1 MPSSTAPDRVVVSA
15 VRDRTKSSDA
25 REETKDM
32 NFRNE
37 IEKLYRRAI
46 DEFTDCPDFRAIE
59 TGTASTSDYDRFMM
73 NVVRTHLRSPQL
85 LAFLFSVSPP
95 RAYSNLL
102 HNMLEELGVDEESS
116 VSHPAL
122 LRELADGAGLGVL
135 LPEVEARAAV
145 DVRQVVVD
153 PLLYPSLR
161 DVGLAA
167 MVEIEAFEYMLSR
180 VASRIARA
188 LVAHRGLSS
197 ETVRWFTYHSEVD
210 IEHAE
215 QGLGNLEAFIAYYNI
230 EVDDALT
237 IAEIAMRE
245 NVFIKRYCGEA
256 ALGRVVEKVAL

>member
-1 MPSSTAPDRVVVSA
+1 
-15 VRDRTKSSDA
+15 
-25 REETKDM
+25 M

-37 IEKLYRRAI
+37 IEKLYCRAI
-46 DEFTDCPDFRAIE
+46 DEFTTCPDFKAIE
-59 TGTASTSDYDRFMM
+59 AGTARKSDYDRFVM

-95 RAYSNLL
+95 NAYSNLL
-102 HNMLEELGVDEESS
+102 HNMLEELGLDDDSS

-122 LRELADGAGLGVL
+122 LRDLVVGAGLGAQL
-135 LPEVEARAAV
+135 AAVEARAAA

-161 DVGLAA
+161 DIGLAA

-188 LVAHRGLSS
+188 LVVHRGLSS

-210 IEHAE
+210 IAHAE

-230 EVDDALT
+230 ERDEALT

-256 ALGRVVEKVAL
+256 ALGRVVEGVAP

>member
-1 MPSSTAPDRVVVSA
+1 
-15 VRDRTKSSDA
+15 
-25 REETKDM
+25 M

-37 IEKLYRRAI
+37 IEKLYGHAI
-46 DEFTDCPDFRAIE
+46 DEFTACPDFKALE
-59 TGTASTSDYDRFMM
+59 AGTASTPDYDRFIM

-95 RAYSNLL
+95 RAYTKLL
-102 HNMLEELGVDEESS
+102 HNMLEELGVDDDSS

-122 LRELADGAGLGVL
+122 LRDLADGAGLGSI
-135 LPEVEARAAV
+135 LPEVEARAAA

-188 LVAHRGLSS
+188 LVAHRNLSS

-215 QGLGNLEAFIAYYNI
+215 QGLGNLEAYIAYYHI
-230 EVDDALT
+230 ESEEALT

-245 NVFIKRYCGEA
+245 NVYVKRYCGEA
-256 ALGRVVEKVAL
+256 ALGRVVEGVTL

>member
-1 MPSSTAPDRVVVSA
+1 MLRE
-15 VRDRTKSSDA
+15 RTKSSTA
-25 REETKDM
+25 REETKVM

-37 IEKLYRRAI
+37 IEKLYRCAVN
-46 DEFTDCPDFRAIE
+46 EFIACPDFTAIE
-59 TGTASTSDYDRFMM
+59 AGTASKSNYDRFIM

-122 LRELADGAGLGVL
+122 LRELAEGAGLGVL

-167 MVEIEAFEYMLSR
+167 MIEIEAFEYMLSR

-188 LVAHRGLSS
+188 LVAHRGLSL

-230 EVDDALT
+230 EVDEALP

-245 NVFIKRYCGEA
+245 NVFIKGYRGAA
-256 ALGRVVEKVAL
+256 ALGRVVERIAL

>member
-1 MPSSTAPDRVVVSA
+1 MSV

-46 DEFTDCPDFRAIE
+46 DEFTASPDFRAIE
-59 TGTASTSDYDRFMM
+59 AGTATTSDYDRFMM

-95 RAYSNLL
+95 RAYANLL
-102 HNMLEELGVDEESS
+102 HNMLEELGVDGDSS

-122 LRELADGAGLGVL
+122 LRELAEGAGLSVL
-135 LPEVEARAAV
+135 LPEVEEQAAA

-161 DVGLAA
+161 DLGLAA

-188 LVAHRGLSS
+188 LVAHRRLPSA
-197 ETVRWFTYHSEVD
+197 TVRWFTYHSEVD

-215 QGLGNLEAFIAYYNI
+215 QGLGNLDAYIAYYNI
-230 EVDDALT
+230 EVEEALT

-245 NVFIKRYCGEA
+245 NVFIRRYCGED
-256 ALGRVVEKVAL
+256 ALGRLVERVAQ

>member
-1 MPSSTAPDRVVVSA
+1 M
-15 VRDRTKSSDA
+15 KN
-25 REETKDM
+25 M

-37 IEKLYRRAI
+37 IEKLYRHAI
-46 DEFTDCPDFRAIE
+46 DEFTACSDFKALE
-59 TGTASTSDYDRFMM
+59 AGTAGKSDYDGFIM

-102 HNMLEELGVDEESS
+102 HNMLEELGIDEDSS

-122 LRELADGAGLGVL
+122 LRELADGAGLGSL
-135 LPEVEARAAV
+135 LPEVEERAAA
-145 DVRQVVVD
+145 DVRQLVVD

-161 DVGLAA
+161 EVGLAA

-188 LVAHRGLSS
+188 LVAHRNLSA

-210 IEHAE
+210 IAHAE

-230 EVDDALT
+230 EADQALT

-256 ALGRVVEKVAL
+256 ALGRVVERITL

>member
-1 MPSSTAPDRVVVSA
+1 
-15 VRDRTKSSDA
+15 
-25 REETKDM
+25 M

-37 IEKLYRRAI
+37 IELLYRRAVN
-46 DEFTDCPDFRAIE
+46 EFTACPDFKAIE
-59 TGTASTSDYDRFMM
+59 AGTAGKSDYDRFIM

-102 HNMLEELGVDEESS
+102 HNMLEELGLDNDSC

-122 LRELADGAGLGVL
+122 LRELAEGAGLGTQ
-135 LPEVEARAAV
+135 LPEVEARAAA
-145 DVRQVVVD
+145 DVRQVIVD
-153 PLLYPSLR
+153 PILYPSLR

-188 LVAHRGLSS
+188 LASHRGLSS
-197 ETVRWFTYHSEVD
+197 QTVRWFTYHSEVD

-230 EVDDALT
+230 EVEDALT

-245 NVFIKRYCGEA
+245 NVFIKRYCGED
-256 ALGRVVEKVAL
+256 ALGRVVERIAL

>member
-1 MPSSTAPDRVVVSA
+1 
-15 VRDRTKSSDA
+15 
-25 REETKDM
+25 M

-37 IEKLYRRAI
+37 IEKLYRRAVN
-46 DEFTDCPDFRAIE
+46 EFTACPDFTAIE
-59 TGTASTSDYDRFMM
+59 AGTASKSDYDRFIM

-85 LAFLFSVSPP
+85 VAFLFSVSPP

-102 HNMLEELGVDEESS
+102 HNMLEELGLDNDSS

-122 LRELADGAGLGVL
+122 LRELAEGAGLGTL
-135 LPEVEARAAV
+135 LPEVEARAAA
-145 DVRQVVVD
+145 DVRQVIVD
-153 PLLYPSLR
+153 PILYPSLR

-188 LVAHRGLSS
+188 LASHRGLSS
-197 ETVRWFTYHSEVD
+197 QTVRWFTYHSEVD

-230 EVDDALT
+230 EGEDALT

-245 NVFIKRYCGEA
+245 NVFIKRYCGED
-256 ALGRVVEKVAL
+256 ALGRVAERVAL

>member
-1 MPSSTAPDRVVVSA
+1 
-15 VRDRTKSSDA
+15 
-25 REETKDM
+25 M

-37 IEKLYRRAI
+37 IELLYRRAVN
-46 DEFTDCPDFRAIE
+46 EFTACPDFKAIE
-59 TGTASTSDYDRFMM
+59 AGTAGKSDYDRFIM

-102 HNMLEELGVDEESS
+102 HNMLEELGLDNDSC

-122 LRELADGAGLGVL
+122 LRELAEGAGLGTQ
-135 LPEVEARAAV
+135 LPEVEARAAA
-145 DVRQVVVD
+145 DVRQVIVD
-153 PLLYPSLR
+153 PILYPSLR

-188 LVAHRGLSS
+188 LASHRGLSS
-197 ETVRWFTYHSEVD
+197 QTVRWFTYHSEVD

-230 EVDDALT
+230 EVENALT

-245 NVFIKRYCGEA
+245 NVFIKRYCGED
-256 ALGRVVEKVAL
+256 ALGRVVERIAL